1 MTTFVV
7 RVSTQTLTVRL
18 LKTHVF
24 IVEKGGPGLL
34 TPPCLPSRVLDYRSV
49 FSLLP
54 FRQWRDGFVDTP
66 GYCKQFE
73 DRR

>member
-7 RVSTQTLTVRL
+7 RRSTQTLTVRL
-18 LKTHVF
+18 LKTHMYLLLRR
-24 IVEKGGPGLL
+24 GAGLL